1 MKITKDDDFG
11 GAVLNCA
18 VRYAL
23 GRRTYMPGLVM
34 DVIRPM
40 LKNCSD
46 KTLWCFDRDI
56 SGWLEKGKHG
66 PADYGEEWVW
76 FQEDVRAV
84 MDGRKAS
91 KEKAST
97 CLRDKVSRLIDAYI
111 RLGLEDC
118 HNDADII
125 DALAEIF
132 TYEELKDFGAGGF
145 VRDYFE
151 DRNE

>member
-1 MKITKDDDFG
+1 
-11 GAVLNCA
+11 
-18 VRYAL
+18 
-23 GRRTYMPGLVM
+23 
-34 DVIRPM
+34 
-40 LKNCSD
+40 
-46 KTLWCFDRDI
+46 
-56 SGWLEKGKHG
+56 
-66 PADYGEEWVW
+66 
-76 FQEDVRAV
+76 
-84 MDGRKAS
+84 MDGREAS
-91 KEKAST
+91 KEKAGT

-125 DALAEIF
+125 DALAKIF

>member
-1 MKITKDDDFG
+1 
-11 GAVLNCA
+11 
-18 VRYAL
+18 
-23 GRRTYMPGLVM
+23 MPGLVM

-56 SGWLEKGKHG
+56 SEWLERGEHG
-66 PADYGEEWVW
+66 LADYGEEWVR
-76 FQEDVRAV
+76 FQDDVRAV

-91 KEKAST
+91 KEKAGT
-97 CLRDKVSRLIDAYI
+97 CLRDKMSRLIDVYI
-111 RLGLEDC
+111 KLGLEDC

-132 TYEELKDFGAGGF
+132 TYEELKDFGAGDF

-151 DRNE
+151 DGDE

>member
-1 MKITKDDDFG
+1 MKIEREDDFG

-18 VRYAL
+18 RSVRPWPYVLYARPSH
-23 GRRTYMPGLVM
+23 GRDPA
-34 DVIRPM
+34 M

-56 SGWLEKGKHG
+56 SEWLERGKHG
-66 PADYGEEWVW
+66 LADYGEEWVR
-76 FQEDVRAV
+76 FQDDVRAV
-84 MDGRKAS
+84 MDGRKTS
-91 KEKAST
+91 EEKAGT

-111 RLGLEDC
+111 KLGLEDC

-132 TYEELKDFGAGGF
+132 TYEELKDFGAGDF

-151 DRNE
+151 AGDE

>member
-1 MKITKDDDFG
+1 MKIEREDDFG
-11 GAVLNCA
+11 GAVLNCV

-23 GRRTYMPGLVM
+23 GRMSYMPGLVM

-56 SGWLEKGKHG
+56 SEWLEREKHG
-66 PADYGEEWVW
+66 LADYGEEWVR
-76 FQEDVRAV
+76 FQDDVRAV
-84 MDGRKAS
+84 MDGRKTS
-91 KEKAST
+91 EEKAGT

-111 RLGLEDC
+111 KLGLENC

-132 TYEELKDFGAGGF
+132 TYEELKDFGAGDF

-151 DRNE
+151 DGDE

>member
-66 PADYGEEWVW
+66 PADYGEEWVG
-76 FQEDVRAV
+76 FQDDVRAV

-91 KEKAST
+91 KK
-97 CLRDKVSRLIDAYI
+97 
-111 RLGLEDC
+111 
-118 HNDADII
+118 
-125 DALAEIF
+125 
-132 TYEELKDFGAGGF
+132 GGHLSA
-145 VRDYFE
+145 R
-151 DRNE
+151 